1 MEQAI
6 RFIMEFYK
14 VSWDDAVQYYWDE
27 VEAYI
32 KLMECKEN
40 ERTN

>member
-14 VSWDDAVQYYWDE
+14 VSWDDAIRYYWDE

-32 KLMECKEN
+32 KLIGNMQS

>member
-27 VEAYI
+27 VEAYT
-32 KLMECKEN
+32 KLMGN
-40 ERTN
+40 TQSERTN